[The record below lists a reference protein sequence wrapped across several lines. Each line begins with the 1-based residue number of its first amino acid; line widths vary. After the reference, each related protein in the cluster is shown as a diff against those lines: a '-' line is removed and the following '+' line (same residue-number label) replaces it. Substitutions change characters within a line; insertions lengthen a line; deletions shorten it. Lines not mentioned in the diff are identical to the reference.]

1 MTLRSIKQWLARKRE
16 PKPVTSDA
24 VNAEVARVQESW
36 DAFGRHDPLWAIVSV
51 PDKRGNRWEL
61 DEFFRNGALELQH
74 ALNALAAAGV
84 TLPRGRALDFGCGVG
99 RLTQA
104 LAERFDEMDGVDIS
118 EAMIAQA
125 RQYNRHGDRVR
136 YHVSASAALP
146 FADATFDFVF
156 TKIVLQHVAVDLQRA
171 YVREFFRVAKDGGLV
186 VFQTVARS
194 LTLEGTRFESP
205 VETPDGTYTIDMNL
219 FPRDD
224 VEQTIAAAGG
234 DLVHTFTDGSGGEM
248 YESRFYAAMRR
259 ARTRRPS

>member
-1 MTLRSIKQWLARKRE
+1 MALRSVKEWLARRRE
-16 PKPVTSDA
+16 RKPATSDA
-24 VNAEVARVQESW
+24 VNAEVARVKESW
-36 DAFGRHDPLWAIVSV
+36 DAFGKHDPLWAIVSV

-74 ALNALAAAGV
+74 ALNALAKAGV

-104 LAERFDEMDGVDIS
+104 LAERFDELDGVDIS

-125 RQYNRHGDRVR
+125 KQYNRHGERVR

-186 VFQTVARS
+186 VFQTVAKS

-219 FPRDD
+219 FARDD
-224 VEQTIAAAGG
+224 VEKTIASAGG
-234 DLVHTFTDGSGGEM
+234 NLVHTFTDGSGGEM
-248 YESRFYAAMRR
+248 YESRFYAAVRR
-259 ARTRRPS
+259 GRSGRAS